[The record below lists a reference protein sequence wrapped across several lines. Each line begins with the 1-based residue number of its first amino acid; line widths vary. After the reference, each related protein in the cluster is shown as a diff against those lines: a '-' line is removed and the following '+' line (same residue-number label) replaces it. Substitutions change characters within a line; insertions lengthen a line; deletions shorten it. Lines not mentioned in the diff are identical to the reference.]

1 MFSKKLRLAFL
12 WFFLTTAYVLSEET
26 TSIGEPS
33 LELSPLIS
41 EEKDDKLEEDIQI
54 DESRLESSLSE
65 KSEDDETVSGV
76 EGTVSEPESSIIGD
90 LSKVDETVHHESTPE
105 VSSLL
110 GESMS
115 PQDDLS
121 KDAHDQS
128 DFSSES
134 SLIGGSESEEVASE
148 ASRGQVS
155 SFSPKSH
162 EESLMLLEDPNYTV
176 DDAFLL
182 LEKQRKIQNE
192 ASGKKQSPFVTPLTS
207 KETGSRTNLGKPLLS
222 RLTKEASSLDFTS
235 KNSISEPS
243 VTEHSSKS
251 LPVSVG
257 PAEVSVEGSRSNLG
271 KPLLSRLTK
280 EASSLDFTSKHSIS
294 EPSEPSVTE
303 HSSKS
308 LPVSVGLA
316 EVSVDK
322 SNGDSDLGDEKL
334 DLKDP
339 DYDIDVSTFETDVE
353 NEPTKEASPKD
364 SSENIE
370 KSGQPMV
377 YENESE
383 TEKTASASED
393 KSSEF
398 VPLPLSQREEVS
410 SNPEVSVTKSSDGLE
425 LENEFS
431 EENEVESPLIEPPAK
446 IISHQTES
454 TSTSE
459 NSTTSSSV
467 NEETSVSGDNL
478 QRRLLE
484 NSEDLGS
491 DEQSLENALGSIGVD
506 QFYVSEK
513 DATADEKKSIDAQ
526 TDEFVAKEISPP
538 NLEVRKYDENEHK
551 SNKLRG
557 ILLPVSEL
565 FQTCLGCASPCPYR
579 RFIVQSDRV
588 LKSIS
593 KFEAK
598 ALELYNIIKKAREI
612 TIKEVSDIFKF
623 HETAIKRRALLFVQ
637 KYAKGIRVLLFKIDS
652 AKKTV
657 LLALKTRILLQL
669 LPTKN
674 SNEYSQEE
682 LQRFHSNIELVA
694 KEYDNVR
701 SVLNSKTMKY
711 GLMKYLSLNENEYL
725 IEPIKVVLER
735 ELLSFSNKMLTF
747 QKFVSKHRNLALAVA
762 DLMKKAGYPVK
773 KRFFMIDR
781 KGLTK
786 EQQRLYK
793 KKVNEDR
800 KTIRSKLNKK
810 DYKNFKKAQEKK
822 WSDFSN
828 NVQKRH

>member
-12 WFFLTTAYVLSEET
+12 WFFLTTAYVLSERT
-26 TSIGEPS
+26 ISIGEPS
-33 LELSPLIS
+33 LELSPLIN
-41 EEKDDKLEEDIQI
+41 EEKHEGSEEDISM
-54 DESRLESSLSE
+54 DESKLESTISE
-65 KSEDDETVSGV
+65 KSEDDETASGV

-90 LSKVDETVHHESTPE
+90 STKLDETVHHESSPSE

-110 GESMS
+110 GDSIT
-115 PQDDLS
+115 PQHGLS
-121 KDAHDQS
+121 KGAPDQS
-128 DFSSES
+128 DFTSES

-148 ASRGQVS
+148 ASRSRVS

-176 DDAFLL
+176 EDAFLL

-222 RLTKEASSLDFTS
+222 RLTREAS
-235 KNSISEPS
+235 P
-243 VTEHSSKS
+243 
-251 LPVSVG
+251 
-257 PAEVSVEGSRSNLG
+257 
-271 KPLLSRLTK
+271 
-280 EASSLDFTSKHSIS
+280 LDFTSKHSI
-294 EPSEPSVTE
+294 SEPSVTE

-322 SNGDSDLGDEKL
+322 SHRDSDLGDEKL

-353 NEPTKEASPKD
+353 NEPTKEESQKD
-364 SSENIE
+364 SSENFE
-370 KSGQPMV
+370 KSVQPIM

-383 TEKTASASED
+383 IEKTASASEE

-398 VPLPLSQREEVS
+398 VPLPLTQREEVS
-410 SNPEVSVTKSSDGLE
+410 SNPEVSVPKVSDGLE
-425 LENEFS
+425 IENEFS
-431 EENEVESPLIEPPAK
+431 EENEVESPLIEQPAE
-446 IISHQTES
+446 ILSHQTES
-454 TSTSE
+454 TLTSE
-459 NSTTSSSV
+459 NSTIGSSI
-467 NEETSVSGDNL
+467 NEETSVSDNTL

-484 NSEDLGS
+484 NSGEDLGS

-506 QFYVSEK
+506 HFYVSDK
-513 DATADEKKSIDAQ
+513 DATIGEKKSIGVQ

-538 NLEVRKYDENEHK
+538 NLEVQKYDENEHK

-657 LLALKTRILLQL
+657 FLALKTRILLQL

-674 SNEYSQEE
+674 SNEYSQEA
-682 LQRFHSNIELVA
+682 LQRFHSNIELVS

-711 GLMKYLSLNENEYL
+711 GLMKYLSLNENEYS

-735 ELLSFSNKMLTF
+735 ELFSFSSKMLTF
-747 QKFVSKHRNLALAVA
+747 QKFVSRHRNLALAVA

-793 KKVNEDR
+793 KKVNED
-800 KTIRSKLNKK
+800 KKMIRSKLNKR
-810 DYKNFKKAQEKK
+810 DYRNFKKAQEKK

-828 NVQKRH
+828 NVQKRQ